1 MSSNWVLACA
11 ANDVDEED
19 VLGVELNGQKL
30 AVYNTPKGFFAT
42 DGICTHEV
50 AQLEDGLV
58 IGTVIECPL
67 HQGRFDV
74 TNGKALSAPVCV
86 DLKTYPTKVE
96 DGDAIS
102 TSQPER
108 CWVRRCARYPD
119 FQLLD
124 SPRHETCRDCR
135 RWSRGL
141 FRRAQIT

>member
-86 DLKTYPTKVE
+86 DLNTYPTKVE
-96 DGDAIS
+96 DGDVYIDVPA
-102 TSQPER
+102 
-108 CWVRRCARYPD
+108 
-119 FQLLD
+119 
-124 SPRHETCRDCR
+124 
-135 RWSRGL
+135 
-141 FRRAQIT
+141 